1 MPKTPQARGLIGL
14 ARNMSV
20 EGMGVA
26 FGDSQA
32 RVVRTVRSDLLDR
45 FKSAK
50 SFVDAARETQD
61 DRACFDRT
69 SDEIHVSR
77 QGRLHGALGP
87 KSGAHQKIQD
97 SHCYPGKYDALF
109 RVVMA
114 YFS

>member
-1 MPKTPQARGLIGL
+1 
-14 ARNMSV
+14 MSV
-20 EGMGVA
+20 EGMVVA

-50 SFVDAARETQD
+50 FLLMQREKPEMTAHAPIG
-61 DRACFDRT
+61 RVT
-69 SDEIHVSR
+69 KSMSR
-77 QGRLHGALGP
+77 QGRLHGAFGP

-97 SHCYPGKYDALF
+97 SHCYPGKYDVLF

-114 YFS
+114 YYS